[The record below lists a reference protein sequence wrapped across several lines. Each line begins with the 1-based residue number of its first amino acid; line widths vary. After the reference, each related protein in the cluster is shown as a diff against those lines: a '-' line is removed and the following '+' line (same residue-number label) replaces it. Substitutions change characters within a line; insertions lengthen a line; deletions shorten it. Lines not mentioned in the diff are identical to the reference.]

1 MLEDKEIKTQIYD
14 EMVELDSYDSI
25 EDLNNIADKSLVALM
40 YPVKKQLMEKIESV
54 ISKTES
60 ILYTPW

>member
-25 EDLNNIADKSLVALM
+25 ENLNNIADKSLVALM

>member
-1 MLEDKEIKTQIYD
+1 
-14 EMVELDSYDSI
+14 MVELDSYDSI

>member
-1 MLEDKEIKTQIYD
+1 
-14 EMVELDSYDSI
+14 
-25 EDLNNIADKSLVALM
+25 M

-54 ISKTES
+54 ISKTGS